1 MIWELFVETE
11 NLIFSISLSLML
23 FLGIIEFLLLLFGSS
38 SQGFLDQ
45 FVPENVIDLQKPEI
59 GLDSNHNILTQFLDW
74 LHIGRIP
81 MLVWLIIFL
90 TIFSISGF
98 VFQSIYQHFTAHL
111 LSIWLI
117 TPATLVL
124 SMPLVRYSSALIAL
138 ILPKD
143 ETTAI
148 YSDEL
153 IGRSAVIIMG
163 HATINSPAQAKVVD
177 QFGQTHYVMV
187 EPDQDI
193 MLKQGE
199 TVVLSEKTSIGFK
212 AILPSLSI

>member
-1 MIWELFVETE
+1 MLWELFVETE
-11 NLIFSISLSLML
+11 NLFFSISLCLMF
-23 FLGIIEFLLLLFGSS
+23 FLGIVECLLLLFGSS

-45 FVPENVIDLQKPEI
+45 FVPEQVIDLQKPEFDL
-59 GLDSNHNILTQFLDW
+59 GSAQNTLVQFLDW
-74 LHIGRIP
+74 LYIGRIP

-90 TIFSISGF
+90 TVFSISGF
-98 VFQSIYQHFTAHL
+98 MLQGIYQNFTAHL

-124 SMPLVRYSSALIAL
+124 SMPLIRYSSALIAR

-153 IGRSAVIIMG
+153 IGRHAVIIMG
-163 HATINSPAQAKVVD
+163 HAALNSPAQAKVVD

-193 MLKQGE
+193 ILKQGE
-199 TVVLSEKTSIGFK
+199 TVVLTEKTSIGFK
-212 AILPSLSI
+212 AILQSFST